1 MSAFNHDASEIKS
14 KHEGEDSM
22 FFLGTS
28 AGTQVLLDKCSSSSR
43 SYKNTGY
50 GGNKNIGKYEICMKY
65 VDIFSSSTS
74 ISSKY
79 KGSMKYDNKTVRQQE
94 EWRYSLKFSWAQVQA
109 IKSNAGEV
117 VFSFFLDKIQ

>member
-1 MSAFNHDASEIKS
+1 MLQCKMGVSAFNHDASEIKS

-43 SYKNTGY
+43 SYKNTEY
-50 GGNKNIGKYEICMKY
+50 GGNKKIGKYETCMKY

-79 KGSMKYDNKTVRQQE
+79 KGSMKYDNKIVRQQE
-94 EWRYSLKFSWAQVQA
+94 E
-109 IKSNAGEV
+109 
-117 VFSFFLDKIQ
+117 